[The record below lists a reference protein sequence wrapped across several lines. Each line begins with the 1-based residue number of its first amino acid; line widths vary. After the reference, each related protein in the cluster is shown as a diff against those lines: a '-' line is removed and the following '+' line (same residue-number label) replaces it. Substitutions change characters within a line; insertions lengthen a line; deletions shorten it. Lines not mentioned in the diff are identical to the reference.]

1 MLVSFGSTLPN
12 LVPYLALTAD
22 PLYHGYDCS
31 QEERWAMGD
40 EGKMTGDLAAITAQ
54 VRATAQ
60 LCQGDSQCLLSL
72 LRLLEG
78 LHREIRTEEFEPSLP
93 DTRNALYQLLR
104 QIEESGGWPY
114 IERMRLRTFLTH
126 FFVEEVDPQTK

>member
-1 MLVSFGSTLPN
+1 
-12 LVPYLALTAD
+12 
-22 PLYHGYDCS
+22 
-31 QEERWAMGD
+31 MGD

-54 VRATAQ
+54 ARATAQ